1 VNTESPAAC
10 NNLADAGDAGVTAVS
25 RLMIVEDEFVV
36 ACDLCDTL
44 EGLGYQVVAVLG
56 TGEEAVA
63 AAGLVNPTAILM
75 DIRLAGGIDGIQA
88 AARIRSQLDIPIVF
102 LSAHSNEETLRRAT
116 ATEPFGYLIKPFKS
130 AELRCALEVAIHNHR
145 SQRRQVE
152 DRVRRLGAEL
162 EHKAAA
168 HTVELEAAN
177 QELEAF
183 SYSVA
188 HDLRAPLRGIAGFSE
203 ILIQD
208 YATALDPEGLAH
220 LTAMQRAA
228 QRMHL
233 LIEDLLRLLRT
244 THGEL
249 RRDPVDLSR
258 IAHEVMD
265 RLRANEPH
273 RSVTVDIANAIT
285 IAGDAQLLG
294 LVMENLIGNAW
305 KFTSKRDEATIEV
318 GTVQRDDEVVCFV
331 RDNGAG
337 FDAGRADKLFT
348 AFQRF
353 HTMSEFDG
361 TGLGLAIVQRI
372 LQRHGSRIW
381 AESAIDAGATF
392 YFTF

>member
-1 VNTESPAAC
+1 MQPAAAS
-10 NNLADAGDAGVTAVS
+10 NGIGPIGDDVAP

-44 EGLGYQVVAVLG
+44 ESLGYAVVAVVG

-63 AAGLVNPTAILM
+63 TAASVQPTAILM
-75 DIRLAGGIDGIQA
+75 DIRLAGNIDGIQA
-88 AARIRSQLDIPIVF
+88 AARIRSEHDVPIVF
-102 LSAHSNEETLRRAT
+102 LSAHSSDDTLARAT
-116 ATEPFGYLIKPFKS
+116 ATEPFGYLIKPFRA

-152 DRVRRLGAEL
+152 DQARRLAGEL
-162 EHKAAA
+162 ERRAEQRNQ
-168 HTVELEAAN
+168 ELESAN
-177 QELEAF
+177 QELETF

-203 ILIQD
+203 ILLQD
-208 YATALDPEGLAH
+208 YAESLDAEGLEH
-220 LTAMQRAA
+220 LTAVQRSAR
-228 QRMHL
+228 RMNL
-233 LIEDLLRLLRT
+233 LIEDLMRLLQTGRC
-244 THGEL
+244 EM
-249 RRDPVDLSR
+249 RRHPVDLSR

-265 RLRANEPH
+265 RLRADEPH
-273 RSVTVDIANAIT
+273 RSVTVDIADDLIVP
-285 IAGDAQLLG
+285 GDERLLE
-294 LVMENLIGNAW
+294 LVVENLLGNAW
-305 KFTSKRDEATIEV
+305 KFTSRRDEATIQV
-318 GTVQRDDEVVCFV
+318 GMLRDEGNVCFV

-353 HTMSEFDG
+353 HTMSEFEG

-372 LQRHGSRIW
+372 LQRHGGRIW

-392 YFTF
+392 YFVL